1 MRTWIETKTTLV
13 VLIQIKTKSWDGL
26 TFLMYRDINIIL
38 IPPNILL
45 YSKGGGG

>member
-13 VLIQIKTKSWDGL
+13 VIQIKTKSWDGL
-26 TFLMYRDINIIL
+26 TFLMDRDINIIL

-45 YSKGGGG
+45 YF